1 MNKKLQIKI
10 QNTVKVSPNTT
21 FMPKSTGFTL
31 IELVVSL
38 GLFIVVMMI
47 STGALLSLSATNE
60 KVSSMR
66 IGMDNLNLAL
76 ESMSREI
83 RMGTVYHCNYLNGV
97 ITVPANCTSAP
108 FVSSIAFLSKDG
120 EQMVYRLN
128 NNRIERSKNGGSTFD
143 LLTAPEITI
152 TALKFMVFGA
162 EGAVSSVPDQPRV
175 IISINGVSGLK
186 EKSKFNMQTMVTQK
200 RPK

>member
-1 MNKKLQIKI
+1 MNKKIQIKI
-10 QNTVKVSPNTT
+10 QNIVKVFSNTT
-21 FMPKSTGFTL
+21 FISKSTGFTL

-76 ESMSREI
+76 ESISREI
-83 RMGTVYHCNYLNGV
+83 RMGTVYNCDYGAGV
-97 ITVPANCTSAP
+97 ITDSDDCSFPGADSFT
-108 FVSSIAFLSKDG
+108 FLSKNG
-120 EQMVYRLN
+120 EQTVYRLN

-152 TALKFMVFGA
+152 TSLKFMVFGA

-175 IISINGVSGLK
+175 VISINGISGLK